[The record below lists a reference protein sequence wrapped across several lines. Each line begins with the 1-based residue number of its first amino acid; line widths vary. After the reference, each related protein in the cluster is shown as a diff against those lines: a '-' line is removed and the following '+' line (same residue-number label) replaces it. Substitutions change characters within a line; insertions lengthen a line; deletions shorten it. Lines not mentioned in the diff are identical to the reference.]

1 MSAIEK
7 FMTNLCGIV
16 SEPRLTSFSKFKYHK
31 QDRSNGYFCKQ
42 MINSK
47 TRKPFL
53 KFITKFT
60 KKVMVTF
67 LESYL
72 KGSVALNFVVLKANF
87 KGLESLKSAMPLKFA
102 LFFMILR
109 G

>member
-7 FMTNLCGIV
+7 FITNFCGIA

-42 MINSK
+42 MINFK

-60 KKVMVTF
+60 KKSGGDVFRELFKMWCHFKFCDFVR
-67 LESYL
+67 
-72 KGSVALNFVVLKANF
+72 LNLRAY
-87 KGLESLKSAMPLKFA
+87 SL
-102 LFFMILR
+102 
-109 G
+109 

>member
-7 FMTNLCGIV
+7 FITNFCGIA

-31 QDRSNGYFCKQ
+31 QDRSNGYFRKQ
-42 MINSK
+42 MINFK
-47 TRKPFL
+47 TSRPFL

-60 KKVMVTF
+60 KNGSSV

-72 KGSVALNFVVLKANF
+72 KRWCHFKFCDFVRLNLMA
-87 KGLESLKSAMPLKFA
+87 
-102 LFFMILR
+102 
-109 G
+109 